1 MKGVTDQLIE
11 IASKR
16 DSGVLARIERLHL
29 ETVRGIS
36 PSLESEY
43 VARLNILF
51 KDLERTIWAIR
62 ILGETTPRIKDYIV
76 SYGERMSALLME
88 AALREAGVQSRWMTG
103 GEAGIIT
110 TDDYGEAKVL
120 IDESRR
126 LVNTRLL
133 QLVEK
138 NIVPVVTGFIGETPR
153 GDTTTLGRGGSDY
166 SAALIGAL
174 IGAGEVRLYT
184 NVEGVLTGNPDRVP
198 GARTI
203 PRLAVEEAM
212 ELSYLGAKKF
222 HPRTFEPLKL
232 NSIPIRILSFHN
244 PTGESTVVE
253 GSCDGDGGVKA
264 VHVMDGLALVK
275 VRGPT
280 MAGRIGTATE
290 VMSLARDARV
300 NISAIAQPVSE
311 TVITLVVK
319 EADAW
324 KLRELALEKL
334 KPVGV
339 VEEAE
344 VESDASG
351 LAVVG
356 CGLSRVQG
364 LSRIMTRLDGY
375 DVKLLARGIRGSSVT
390 VILPSGE
397 AWDAALRIHDEVI
410 LGGQG

>member
-16 DSGVLARIERLHL
+16 DSGILARIERLHL

>member
-16 DSGVLARIERLHL
+16 DSGILARIERLHL

-244 PTGESTVVE
+244 PTGKSTVVE

-311 TVITLVVK
+311 TVITIVVK